1 MRSGKQF
8 GCPAHRRPLPPLYE
22 SSKNLPSREP
32 CALGANGFFLTEFYH
47 TRIRLTSSLIK
58 FCRWEGDFAVRS
70 PSGGYAQSRLVQQHK
85 KLARTIPKQRPQAR
99 STFNNENQETWE
111 CSAKVSKGR
120 PQTSFVFMPF
130 GRVRRREALC
140 NQKNQVTS
148 KEKITKK
155 AQRKPPA
162 FALLRK
168 QTASTVKSGEC
179 NYSRISRRSAL
190 T

>member
-1 MRSGKQF
+1 MGCVRPMLPSLRSQMRSMRSGKQF

-58 FCRWEGDFAVRS
+58 FCRWEGNFAVRS

-111 CSAKVSKGR
+111 CTPKGSRGR
-120 PQTSFVFMPF
+120 PQTFVCFHCPL
-130 GRVRRREALC
+130 VSSAEA
-140 NQKNQVTS
+140 KS
-148 KEKITKK
+148 
-155 AQRKPPA
+155 
-162 FALLRK
+162 LRI
-168 QTASTVKSGEC
+168 AMC
-179 NYSRISRRSAL
+179 
-190 T
+190 